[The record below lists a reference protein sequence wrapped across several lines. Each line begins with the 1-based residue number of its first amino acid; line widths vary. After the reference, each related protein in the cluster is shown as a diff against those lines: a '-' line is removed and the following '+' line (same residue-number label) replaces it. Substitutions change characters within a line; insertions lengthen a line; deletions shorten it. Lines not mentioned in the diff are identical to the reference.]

1 MNVLLNPELEKLIS
15 QKLES
20 GEYPTAEAVVEEGLR
35 LLNVRDKA
43 EAQLEAL
50 LLEAEESGPAT
61 EMTVQEWDDI
71 RREVRE
77 AHARS
82 RAQ

>member
-35 LLNVRDKA
+35 LLNVRDSA
-43 EAQLEAL
+43 EARVEAL

-61 EMTVQEWDDI
+61 EMTGQEWDDI

-77 AHARS
+77 SHARS
-82 RAQ
+82 GPQ